1 MPERAKSNP
10 DDYIYDGFRPDTQ
23 DWQGRE
29 QELRQLKAWLADS
42 AVQLVGIKAA
52 GGFGKSALAKKVAD
66 QWGDEVADEVT
77 EQAEGQAQEFE
88 RTLALTFSR
97 AYPFS
102 LWGRWLMAH
111 FGQRVE
117 DGVSDERLVGMAVAQ
132 LQQVRCLLILDN
144 VETLLAADSRQWQDA
159 RYGEFWVGWLS
170 TAGESVVL
178 VTSREEPDVPNNLM
192 RGCRWWPLE
201 GLENEPGMALL
212 RSLDVIG
219 ERQALRE
226 FVGLAAGHPL
236 LLKLAA
242 GWLRAEEP
250 DDPDIKYLKNINGLN
265 LFEFVGAHRG
275 EPETSVGRILAATLA
290 RLPEQMAVLLPGLSV
305 YRLPFSRAGAA
316 AMGSDDVT
324 VEALRKL
331 VKRSLL
337 QAKRQQV
344 GDERIW
350 LFEFQPLVQRYL
362 QAQANGDAHQRA
374 IAYYQSVKSPVLSA
388 TGDPEATIAYREIF
402 HHYCELGEYAIALD
416 FITTQ
421 TDEED
426 RYSSCDM
433 VLQLS
438 GYNAIRLAQYER
450 LTQQWQP
457 LNDEEKRL
465 FSDALKAQGDVLQFL
480 DRRDEAITNYDEALA
495 IYRQVGDRLGEANTL
510 KAQGDVLQFLDR
522 RDEAIENYAQA
533 LAIYRQVGAR
543 LGEANTLQAQGDVL
557 QFLDRRV
564 EAITNYD
571 EALAIYRQVGDRL
584 GEANTLKAQ
593 GDVLQFLKRSSEA
606 IENYDEALAIYRQV
620 GDRLGE
626 ANTLQAQ
633 GLLQADAQQGVAYLQ
648 SAQTLYEQ
656 IGHLY
661 SQGVNLFYLAQLY
674 AQLQQRD
681 AAIEAFQA
689 AASLGKQIDFAPLVE
704 LAEQAIEEI
713 QA

>member
-29 QELRQLKAWLADS
+29 QELAQLKAWLSDS
-42 AVQLVGIKAA
+42 AVRLVGIKAA
-52 GGFGKSALAKKVAD
+52 GGFGKSALAKKVAEQLSD
-66 QWGDEVADEVT
+66 HLADRAS
-77 EQAEGQAQEFE
+77 EQAEGFRGFE
-88 RTLALTFSR
+88 RTLALTFGR
-97 AYPFS
+97 AYSFS

-117 DGVSDERLVGMAVAQ
+117 DSVSDQRLVQRVVAQ
-132 LQQVRCLLILDN
+132 LQQLRCLLILDN
-144 VETLLAADSRQWQDA
+144 VETLLTDGRQWQDTG
-159 RYGEFWVGWLS
+159 YGEFWVRWLS
-170 TAGESVVL
+170 SAGESVVL

-192 RGCRWWPLE
+192 RGCRWWPLA
-201 GLENEPGMALL
+201 GLADEPGVALL
-212 RSLDVIG
+212 RNLEIMG
-219 ERQALRE
+219 ERQALGE

-250 DDPDIKYLKNINGLN
+250 DEPDIKYLKDVDGLN

-275 EPETSVGRILAATLA
+275 EPETSVGQILAATLA
-290 RLPEQMAVLLPGLSV
+290 RLPKQMAALLPGLSV
-305 YRLPFSRAGAA
+305 YRRPFSRAGAA
-316 AMGSDDVT
+316 AMGSEEVT
-324 VEALRKL
+324 VAALRKL

-337 QAKRQQV
+337 QAKKQQV

-362 QAQANGDAHQRA
+362 QAQATGEAHQRA
-374 IAYYQSVKSPVLSA
+374 IAHYQSIKPPTLSA
-388 TGDPEATIAYREIF
+388 TDEPEATIPYQEIF

-416 FITTQ
+416 FIRTQ
-421 TDEED
+421 TDEDD

-438 GYNAIRLAQYER
+438 GYNAIRLSQYER

-457 LNDEEKRL
+457 DNDEEKRL

-480 DRRDEAITNYDEALA
+480 DRRDEAIQNYDQALA

-510 KAQGDVLQFLDR
+510 K
-522 RDEAIENYAQA
+522 
-533 LAIYRQVGAR
+533 
-543 LGEANTLQAQGDVL
+543 
-557 QFLDRRV
+557 
-564 EAITNYD
+564 
-571 EALAIYRQVGDRL
+571 
-584 GEANTLKAQ
+584 
-593 GDVLQFLKRSSEA
+593 
-606 IENYDEALAIYRQV
+606 
-620 GDRLGE
+620 
-626 ANTLQAQ
+626 AQ

-656 IGHLY
+656 IGDFY
-661 SQGVNLFYLAQLY
+661 SQGVNLFYLGQRY

-681 AAIEAFQA
+681 AAIAAFQA
-689 AASLGKQIDFAPLVE
+689 AASLGEQIGFAPLVE
-704 LAEQAIEEI
+704 FAQKAIEEL
-713 QA
+713 